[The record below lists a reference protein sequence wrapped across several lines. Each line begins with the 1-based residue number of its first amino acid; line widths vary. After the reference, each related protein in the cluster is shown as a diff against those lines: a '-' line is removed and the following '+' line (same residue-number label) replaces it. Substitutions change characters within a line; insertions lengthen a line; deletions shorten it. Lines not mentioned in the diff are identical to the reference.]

1 MQHQTLQIQCPEKQW
16 SCAWQHLLGLT
27 LNSNIAGFNLA
38 RHKRV
43 DRLQESMGKEDK
55 LLSENQSPD
64 WFYCLGSEGGK
75 VEKHMPAW
83 IIAFGLLEG
92 IFADFAEK
100 KKKVYRKSYCILYK
114 ENVQFL
120 FLNVISSVKEKQL
133 F

>member
-1 MQHQTLQIQCPEKQW
+1 
-16 SCAWQHLLGLT
+16 
-27 LNSNIAGFNLA
+27 
-38 RHKRV
+38 
-43 DRLQESMGKEDK
+43 MGKEDK

-83 IIAFGLLEG
+83 IVAFGLLEG

-100 KKKVYRKSYCILYK
+100 KMFVGKATVYYTKKS
-114 ENVQFL
+114 VQFL